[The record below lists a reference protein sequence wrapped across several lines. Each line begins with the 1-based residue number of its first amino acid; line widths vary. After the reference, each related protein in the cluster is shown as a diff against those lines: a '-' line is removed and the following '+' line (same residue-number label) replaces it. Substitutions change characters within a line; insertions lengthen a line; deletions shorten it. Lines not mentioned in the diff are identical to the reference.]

1 MNLAW
6 GWWRLNVVYNTLQK
20 RWGVSLPL
28 IVARKVRGGEKG
40 FVERRILAG
49 ADAN

>member
-6 GWWRLNVVYNTLQK
+6 GWWRLNVVYKTLQK

-28 IVARKVRGGEKG
+28 IVAKRSGVGKKVRR
-40 FVERRILAG
+40 V
-49 ADAN
+49 